1 MAKIGNLY
9 RWIYGHITSKPTN
22 FNWVIEGKLAE
33 SGLPSS
39 SKEIRWLA
47 KQQGIRSIV
56 TIKEKPLPSEWFGSS
71 TGINSNSTNNDDNNP
86 KIDYFHI
93 SIEDYGAPSVEEL
106 DYVVNYIT
114 RQIDKGKPVM
124 VHCSGGRGRTGTI
137 LAAYLIKNEK
147 GDMNAEQAIKK
158 INKIRGGESIQ
169 SKDQE
174 RIVFDY
180 EKYINK
186 SQTRREGQHNIN

>member
-1 MAKIGNLY
+1 MVKIGNLY
-9 RWIYGHITSKPTN
+9 RWIYGHIIGKPTN
-22 FNWVIEGKLAE
+22 FNWVIEGKLAG
-33 SGLPSS
+33 SGLPTS

-56 TIKEKPLPSEWFGSS
+56 TIKEKPLPSEWFSTTDSS
-71 TGINSNSTNNDDNNP
+71 SSSSSTNNNL

-93 SIEDYGAPSVEEL
+93 SIQDYGAPSVEEL

-114 RQIDKGKPVM
+114 RQIDKGKAVM

-137 LAAYLIKNEK
+137 LAAYLIKNQK
-147 GDMNAEQAIKK
+147 GDMSAEQAIKK
-158 INKIRGGESIQ
+158 LSTIRRGESIQ

-174 RIVFDY
+174 RIVFSY
-180 EKYINK
+180 EQYINK
-186 SQTRREGQHNIN
+186 GQTRKDNNNSNSVS